1 MKTAVSL
8 PDSVFARTDRYAL
21 RVKKSRSKVV
31 SEALQEYL
39 IRHSPDEMT
48 EAMDRAIGAIDE
60 VVDPLV
66 DAASRRVLR
75 QVEW

>member
-1 MKTAVSL
+1 MKTAISI
-8 PDSVFARTDRYAL
+8 PDSVFARTDRYAR

-39 IRHSPDEMT
+39 IRHSPDEVT
-48 EAMDRAIGAIDE
+48 ETMDRTIGAIDE
-60 VVDPLV
+60 AVDPLV
-66 DAASRRVLR
+66 DVTSQRVLR